1 MRACFSVCRSV
12 CRSVCLRF
20 SVVSITY
27 EHRLLARWPPI
38 SPVQA
43 LELLDAQ
50 FSDAAVRK
58 YAVRRLK
65 TLEDHEVEDYLL
77 QLTQVRVSLNNN
89 INTTYRQLIA
99 TL

>member
-1 MRACFSVCRSV
+1 MRASSLMVH
-12 CRSVCLRF
+12 
-20 SVVSITY
+20 SIISSFFFLLTP
-27 EHRLLARWPPI
+27 HSLLARWPAI

-50 FSDAAVRK
+50 FSDSAVRK

-77 QLTQVRVSLNNN
+77 QLTQVRIMSISL
-89 INTTYRQLIA
+89 ILYRKLIRCRY
-99 TL
+99 